1 MSAGAPE
8 RESLQVLEQ
17 TLKGMWSRLGVLLD
31 APTFTP
37 EALVE
42 ITAIYNN
49 VAYVFLYLEANEEHV
64 KYDDLLPWRDRF
76 HADPELDR
84 RILAIL
90 RSVTFEDAEAE
101 SSRQDYVDQ
110 LEDKEANPPDP
121 RGAEL
126 LGRAKDLLAQVDT
139 EQAELIARVTGR
151 PVRGNASATLYRL
164 SGTSDSAETRT
175 KLARA
180 WNLVSDRHA
189 PELIGLVDE
198 MVQVRREQSS
208 AKGHSSVLAQTLTKC
223 SVTETEVAQFIDAYL
238 ERAVEAHR
246 ELMTAVGEA
255 VGGEDLPTAHFP
267 RYMQLVAG
275 GRRPPM
281 FDLQACLDFVFDVAE
296 HIFGLQLTAR
306 RAAGSPVIEVS
317 IDREGSHVGQINCDL
332 WNTSTKTPGPSWT
345 KGLRNRTAWGDQV
358 QTHVAFVS
366 CRFHRGDDQVERIS
380 FQNVHSLF
388 HEFGHALNHVLI
400 RRRISNQSGL
410 EYLPLERLE
419 LMSMFFEKWVYHV
432 DFAQAVA
439 GEGGDTDGVRL
450 GQRLKGLEYVRTF
463 AERAVAAALDFEVH
477 RRSQGT
483 LSDCFGELDR
493 RVGLGSVCRL
503 EDLAVYFTWPMY
515 QANPGANFSYLWG
528 ASASVE
534 QFLPV
539 ADVPVPRLPEA
550 VDGDALFASCLDPDV
565 EGSVPGTY
573 AVFDFYADLAG
584 SALGAEGPV
593 GR

>member
-1 MSAGAPE
+1 MSARAPE
-8 RESLQVLEQ
+8 RESLQVLER
-17 TLKGMWSRLGVLLD
+17 TLEDMRSRLEVLLG

-64 KYDDLLPWRDRF
+64 KYDDLQPWRDRF

-84 RILAIL
+84 RILAML

-101 SSRQDYVDQ
+101 SSRQDYVAQ

-121 RGAEL
+121 RGTEL

-139 EQAELIARVTGR
+139 EQAKLIARITGR

-164 SGTSDSAETRT
+164 SGASDSAEMRT

-189 PELIGLVDE
+189 PELIGLLDE
-198 MVQVRREQSS
+198 MVQVRREQST
-208 AKGHSSVLAQTLTKC
+208 AAGHNSVLAQTLTKC
-223 SVTETEVAQFIDAYL
+223 SVTETEIAKFIDAYL
-238 ERAVEAHR
+238 ERAVEEHR
-246 ELMTAVGEA
+246 ELMTTVGVA

-267 RYMQLVAG
+267 RYMQLVAS
-275 GRRPPM
+275 GRRPPK

-296 HIFGLQLTAR
+296 QIFGLQFTAR
-306 RAAGSPVIEVS
+306 REGDSPVIEVS

-332 WNTSTKTPGPSWT
+332 WNTATKTPGPSWT
-345 KGLRNRTAWGDQV
+345 MGLRNRTAWGNQV
-358 QTHVAFVS
+358 QTPVAFVS
-366 CRFHRGDDQVERIS
+366 CRFDRGDDEVERIS

-432 DFAQAVA
+432 DFAQAV
-439 GEGGDTDGVRL
+439 GGDADGVRL

-463 AERAVAAALDFEVH
+463 AERAAAAALDFEVH

-493 RVGLGSVCRL
+493 RVGLGSVSRL

-539 ADVPVPRLPEA
+539 ADVPVPRLAEA
-550 VDGDALFASCLDPDV
+550 VDADALFASCLDPCV
-565 EGSVPGTY
+565 EGPVPGTH

-584 SALGAEGPV
+584 SARGADSPV
-593 GR
+593 GG